1 VFLNTKLRDFTLIT
15 LTLVLPNISMAA
27 ENSLTLKESITFA
40 MQHNRML
47 SASANQANAAQAQVD
62 MATGRLLPR
71 LDVSSGFYR
80 TNSPLNSFGT
90 KLQQQN
96 VSATDF
102 DPNAL
107 NNPAYIN
114 NYQSRLGLS
123 LPLFAGGANW
133 AARSSA
139 KAQANASVYALK
151 QHQQQLIFQTIS
163 AYVMAR
169 QALAQVHAQEQA
181 LNAATKRWED
191 AKALKK
197 RGIVIESDVMD
208 ANVHVL
214 RNQVALDQAQGFY
227 ADSLESLRLIMGMNE
242 VQNIETLAEPE
253 LNYNTPDLEALITH
267 ATNQRADLL
276 ALQQQVEAAS
286 SAQTQAQAGFFPHV
300 NLVAAQEWNHDSFGL
315 QNDNTMVGINVTM
328 NIFAGGADAAQ
339 ARAAE
344 SKHIIL
350 GLQVQDKKQQ
360 IRNEINQAWR
370 GVSIAEKRLHGEHEA
385 MKQTAESLRIKSL
398 RHKQGLEKT
407 SDLLDAQARADA
419 STVAHIRAT
428 YDFIIAKT
436 ALLLASGTLNEEVVQ

>member
-1 VFLNTKLRDFTLIT
+1 MFLDLKLREYTL
-15 LTLVLPNISMAA
+15 LTLLLAMPTISMAV
-27 ENSLTLKESITFA
+27 ENALTLKESISFA
-40 MQHNRML
+40 LQHNRML
-47 SASANQANAAQAQVD
+47 SASANQADAAQAQVD

-71 LDVSSGFYR
+71 LDVSTGFYR

-96 VSATDF
+96 VSAADF

-107 NNPAYIN
+107 NNPAFIN

-123 LPLFAGGANW
+123 MPLFSGGANW

-139 KAQANASVYALK
+139 KSLANASVYALK
-151 QHQQQLIFQTIS
+151 QHQQQLIYQTIS

-169 QALAQVHAQEQA
+169 QSLAQVHAQEQA
-181 LNAATKRWED
+181 LHAATKRWQD
-191 AKALKK
+191 AQALKK

-214 RNQVALDQAQGFY
+214 RNQVALDQAQGMY

-242 VQNIETLAEPE
+242 VQDIETLAEPT
-253 LNYNTPDLEALITH
+253 LNYNTPDLEALIAH
-267 ATNQRADLL
+267 AASQRADLL

-286 SAQTQAQAGFFPHV
+286 SEQTQAQAGYLPHI

-339 ARAAE
+339 SRAAA

-350 GLQVQDKKQQ
+350 GLQLQDKKQQ

-370 GVSIAEKRLHGEHEA
+370 GVSIAQKRLHGETEA

-398 RHKQGLEKT
+398 RHKQGLETT

-419 STVAHIRAT
+419 STVAQIRAT

-436 ALLLASGTLNEEVVQ
+436 ALLLAAGTLTEEVVQ

>member
-1 VFLNTKLRDFTLIT
+1 VFLYLKLRDYTL
-15 LTLVLPNISMAA
+15 LTLLLVMPNISMAT
-27 ENSLTLKESITFA
+27 ENTLTLKESIAFA

-47 SASANQANAAQAQVD
+47 SASASEADAAQAQVD

-71 LDVSSGFYR
+71 LDVSTGFYR

-96 VSATDF
+96 ISAADF

-107 NNPAYIN
+107 NNPTYIN

-123 LPLFAGGANW
+123 MPLFAGGANW

-139 KAQANASVYALK
+139 KAYANASTFTHEL
-151 QHQQQLIFQTIS
+151 HQQQLIYQTIS
-163 AYVMAR
+163 AYVQAR

-181 LNAATKRWED
+181 LHAASKRLQD

-214 RNQVALDQAQGFY
+214 RKQVVLDQAQGMY
-227 ADSLESLRLIMGMNE
+227 ADSLESLRLILGMNA
-242 VQNIETLAEPE
+242 VQKIEALAEP
-253 LNYNTPDLEALITH
+253 NVSFSTPDLEQLIAH
-267 ATNQRADLL
+267 ATSQRADLL
-276 ALQQQVEAAS
+276 ALQQQAEAAS
-286 SAQTQAQAGFFPHV
+286 AEQTQAQAGYLPHV
-300 NLVAAQEWNHDSFGL
+300 NLVAAQEWNSDSFGL
-315 QNDNTMVGINVTM
+315 KNDNAMIGINITM
-328 NIFAGGADAAQ
+328 NIFAGGSDAAQ
-339 ARAAE
+339 SRAAA

-350 GLQVQDKKQQ
+350 GLQLEDKKQQ
-360 IRNEINQAWR
+360 IRNEVNQAWR
-370 GVSIAEKRLHGEHEA
+370 GVNIAEKRLQGEAEA
-385 MKQTAESLRIKSL
+385 LKQTQESLRIKSL

-436 ALLLASGTLNEEVVQ
+436 ALLLASGILNEEVVQ